1 MQSTSWETLDWKKH
15 KLESRL
21 LGEISVTSNMQMTPP
36 LCRKWR
42 GTKEPL
48 DEGERGEGKSWL
60 KTQHS
65 RNKDHAIQ
73 SHHFM
78 SDRWGNNGNSDR
90 VFSWAPKS
98 LQMVTLAMKLNLLLG
113 RKAMTNLYY
122 SVLKSRDITDKGP
135 SSQSYGFSSSH
146 VWMWELG
153 YKESWAP
160 KNWCFWTVVLEENP
174 LDCKEIQPVH
184 PKRNQS
190 QIFIGRTDAETPIT
204 LATWCEEMTHWKRPW
219 CWESL

>member
-1 MQSTSWETLDWKKH
+1 MGIPDHLAYFLINYMQVKRQYLELDMEQLTDSKLGKEYVKTVYCHPAYLTSVQSTSCEMPGWMKD

-146 VWMWELG
+146 VWM
-153 YKESWAP
+153 
-160 KNWCFWTVVLEENP
+160 
-174 LDCKEIQPVH
+174 
-184 PKRNQS
+184 
-190 QIFIGRTDAETPIT
+190 
-204 LATWCEEMTHWKRPW
+204 
-219 CWESL
+219 